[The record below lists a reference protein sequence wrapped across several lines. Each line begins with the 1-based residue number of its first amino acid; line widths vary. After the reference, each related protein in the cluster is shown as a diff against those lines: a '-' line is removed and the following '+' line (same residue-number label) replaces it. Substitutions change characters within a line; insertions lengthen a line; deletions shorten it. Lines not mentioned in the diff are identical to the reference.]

1 MRSRRSSTEAD
12 DAEVNAS
19 MTDAGSGGSTVRGG
33 PDGCIEIDWSLT
45 GSPYDVRSEQY
56 GSGMTALTLETAESI
71 GVAIAVGLVALMLVM
86 AFVVKNVVAKLISI
100 FILGGLAFGV
110 WTQRG
115 ALQDC
120 ADNVRA
126 RGLLGATGNVTC
138 SFLGYDV
145 EISASSIS

>member
-1 MRSRRSSTEAD
+1 
-12 DAEVNAS
+12 
-19 MTDAGSGGSTVRGG
+19 MTDADSGGSTVRGG

-45 GSPYDVRSEQY
+45 GSPYDLRSEQY

-71 GVAIAVGLVALMLVM
+71 GVAIAVGLLALMLVM

-110 WTQRG
+110 WTQRA
-115 ALQDC
+115 ALHDC

-145 EISASSIS
+145 EISAPSIS